1 MSKHSVSNTEVRW
14 HGVFDAITLNET
26 ACRFILDAAADAI
39 EQRGRF
45 LIVLSGGATPRGVY
59 RLLCDAVTDWSRW
72 HIYFGDERCLPSN
85 DPGRNSWM
93 AADAWLS
100 HVPIPQAQIHP
111 IETEH
116 GVHTATLAYI
126 KTLSDAGE
134 FDLVLLGLG
143 NDGHTASL
151 FPGDTWGITD
161 KDMDVLP
168 VLAAPSLPAERV
180 SLSASRLSRARAVLF
195 LITGEAKH
203 DAVAQWRNGANIPAT
218 AIQPEGGID
227 VLLESMLLT

>member
-1 MSKHSVSNTEVRW
+1 MSPSKNGNVEVRW
-14 HGVFDAITLNET
+14 HGIFDAIKLNEK

-45 LIVLSGGATPRGVY
+45 AIVLSGGNTPRGVY
-59 RLLCDAVTDWSRW
+59 RLLCDAVTDWSHW
-72 HIYFGDERCLPSN
+72 HVYFGDERCLPAN
-85 DPGRNSWM
+85 DHGRNNWM

-100 HVPIPQAQIHP
+100 HVPIPHDQIHP

-116 GVHTATLAYI
+116 GIHAATLAYI
-126 KTLSDAGE
+126 RTLSEVGD

-143 NDGHTASL
+143 DDGHTASL
-151 FPGDTWGITD
+151 FAGDSWGITD

-168 VLAAPSLPAERV
+168 VVGAPSLPAERV
-180 SLSASRLSRARAVLF
+180 TLSASRLSRARAVLF

-203 DAVAQWRNGANIPAT
+203 AAVTLWRNGTVIPAT
-218 AIQPEGGID
+218 AIQPECGVD